1 MKQGSIIMIAG
12 IDCDEGKEEEFNK
25 WYNSTFPRLMVKAP
39 GVVRVDRY
47 ERIQEDPMLPKFLSV
62 VGLESEEFITA
73 LANSDAVR
81 EIANTYVAEGIQ
93 WGLKVRWA
101 LHYRNIYSSGI
112 IEHKEQGPSM
122 DFIQT
127 VESEEAMEKTS
138 YTTESSIE
146 VIDVTEKLPD
156 EISVTTI
163 EDTV

>member
-93 WGLKVRWA
+93 WGL
-101 LHYRNIYSSGI
+101 
-112 IEHKEQGPSM
+112 
-122 DFIQT
+122 
-127 VESEEAMEKTS
+127 
-138 YTTESSIE
+138 
-146 VIDVTEKLPD
+146 
-156 EISVTTI
+156 
-163 EDTV
+163 